1 LPLYKKTHNVTAMP
15 QKSDRTK
22 RLFRYLLM
30 LLIPALLSAA
40 VVFSLWQSHPEI
52 AYWQQL
58 LLDGR
63 AYLEGHPWALVLV
76 VATLPGLGLPI
87 SPLLILMGI
96 VLGPL
101 YGLPATC
108 AIAIA
113 AQGICS
119 IWAYGL
125 AAGPFRE
132 LLKRTLL
139 KKWTLPE
146 LSERGALRIGLII
159 RITPGIP
166 YALQNVALGV
176 MGLRF
181 KTYLLASIPTQAL
194 YAIGFVVT
202 GGAIFE
208 GRGGLALT
216 GVLLLVVVILITR
229 TMRNRTK
236 INVG

>member
-1 LPLYKKTHNVTAMP
+1 MS
-15 QKSDRTK
+15 QKPELTK
-22 RLFRYLLM
+22 RLVRYFLLLM
-30 LLIPALLSAA
+30 IPALLSAA
-40 VVFSLWQSHPEI
+40 VVFYCWQAHPEI
-52 AYWQQL
+52 AYWRQL

-63 AYLEGHPWALVLV
+63 TYLEAHPWALVLV
-76 VATLPGLGLPI
+76 LATLPGLGLPI
-87 SPLLILMGI
+87 SPLFILMGI

-101 YGLPATC
+101 YGLPVTC

-113 AQGICS
+113 AQSFCS
-119 IWAYGL
+119 IWTYGL
-125 AAGPFRE
+125 AAGPFRD

-139 KKWTLPE
+139 KEWTLPK
-146 LSERGALRIGLII
+146 LSERSALRIGLII

-176 MGLRF
+176 MGLRL
-181 KTYLLASIPTQAL
+181 KTYMLVSIPTQAF
-194 YAIGFVVT
+194 YVIGFVVT

-216 GVLLLVVVILITR
+216 GVLLLVVVILVTR
-229 TMRNRTK
+229 TMRSRTK